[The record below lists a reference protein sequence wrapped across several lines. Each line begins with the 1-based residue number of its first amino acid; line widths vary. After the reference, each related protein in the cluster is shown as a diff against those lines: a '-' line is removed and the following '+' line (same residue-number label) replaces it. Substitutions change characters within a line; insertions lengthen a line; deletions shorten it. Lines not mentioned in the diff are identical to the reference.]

1 MDYVQFRFFLPAS
14 LGYALIEQEE
24 RIEGDERMVY
34 ASRYLRSETNLIT
47 GPDVLLLQAQL
58 IKLNYNIGAADG
70 VYGKKT
76 AAAVKAFQETGGINP
91 DGIADPNTWNLLHL
105 NTASLPE
112 TDAVVESNNM
122 PSISIDVVK
131 RKLTFISRDNIRKVY
146 PVAVGKKST
155 PTPLGNWVIVHKAM
169 NPGGPFG
176 VRWMRL
182 SVPWGG
188 YGIHGTN
195 NPSSIGK
202 AASHGCIRMYNE
214 DVIEV
219 YRQTP
224 IGTPVNIFG
233 KTSSS
238 RILKLGFQGTDVKE
252 LQRDLKLLGFYNSKL
267 DGYFG
272 PKTEQAVIQFQESSN
287 LTPDGIAGP
296 ETFNE
301 LQKALDIKNGSQQP

>member
-1 MDYVQFRFFLPAS
+1 
-14 LGYALIEQEE
+14 
-24 RIEGDERMVY
+24 MVY
-34 ASRYLRSETNLIT
+34 ASRYLRLEKNPMT
-47 GPDVLLLQAQL
+47 GPDVLIVQKQL

-70 VYGKKT
+70 IYGKKT
-76 AAAVKAFQETGGINP
+76 AASVKAFQKNGGLTP
-91 DGIADPNTWNLLHL
+91 DGVVDPNTWNLLHL
-105 NTASLPE
+105 ATLLENNAR
-112 TDAVVESNNM
+112 AESSM

-131 RKLTFISRDNIRKVY
+131 RKLTFIAPDNTRKVY

-155 PTPLGNWVIVHKAM
+155 PTPLGNWVIVQKAV

-202 AASHGCIRMYNE
+202 AVSHGCVRMYNE

-219 YRQTP
+219 YRSTP

-233 KTSSS
+233 KSNTG
-238 RILKLGFQGTDVKE
+238 RILRLGTQGADVKE
-252 LQRDLKLLGFYNSKL
+252 LQNNLRALGYFQAKI

-272 PKTEQAVIQFQESSN
+272 PKTEQAVIQFQKASS
-287 LTPDGIAGP
+287 LTPDGIVGP
-296 ETFNE
+296 ETYNE
-301 LQKALDIKNGSQQP
+301 LQKALDIMNGSQMP